1 MRFFVMFVAGALAT
15 GFGDQSSPPNRPWPP
30 GVQSV
35 SAESPALSPEESLK
49 TFYMPPGYRLELVAA
64 EPLIQDPV
72 ALDWDVD
79 GRLWAVEMPGWMPD
93 ITATGERAPVGRV
106 VVLEDENGDGRMDTR
121 TVFAD
126 GLVLARSLKV
136 LERGVL
142 VGEPPNVWL
151 MRDTDGDLRMDRK
164 ELVTNQYGHRDI
176 DPENNANGFHWSLDN
191 HMYAAGQS
199 DVQLRLKNGSFEVQR
214 TLRRGEWGVTHDDAG
229 RIYRNTNES
238 ALHVDLVQTAY
249 YARNPNLLRTRG
261 SYERLAT
268 GNEDLN
274 IVWPVRPNP
283 GTNRAYQTGIDRPDG
298 TLLKFTAV
306 CAPVVYRGD
315 RLPAELYG
323 NVFVAEPAA
332 NLVSR
337 LVLEDD
343 GSTLWA
349 RKAYERGEFLASTDE
364 RFRPVYIVNAP
375 DGTLYIA
382 DLYRG
387 IVEHRISITEY
398 LRDQILGRKLEQPVG
413 MGRIYRVV
421 HETTKRETARVLTKA
436 SPARLVEAL
445 SHPNGW
451 WRDAAQRLLVERTSV
466 ATNDAR
472 ETANVA
478 GNPAGVARNF
488 SSAIT
493 SALIKLATSAKDA
506 RTRLHALWT
515 LDGIDA
521 IPPAVVMEALEDPA
535 RDVRVSA
542 IRIAERWLAEA
553 NPTMRDAVLRRL
565 DDGDWWVRQQLAA
578 SIGVLP
584 VGAREGPAAA
594 ILERYATDPVVMDAT
609 LSGLRGSEQ
618 VVLDTLLRAGLA
630 ATPQREAS
638 VTMLAATLVRSGQDA
653 AIQRLFASV
662 ADGRLAAWQRSAL
675 LRGAEVT
682 LLGAALPAP
691 PVRQRGAPMPTPAEP
706 VPCPTCPGGRA
717 GPGGAYAF
725 TKATEPGRAR
735 GRGGSARGQ
744 TGVRPGSDGGQG
756 SSGLRLNREPAA
768 LTALA
773 AGAEGGDLATRAT
786 AVLAR
791 VAWPGK
797 PGVATVTPLTTDEQ
811 QRYDAGQEVY
821 RNTCQSCHKPDG
833 RGQDNLA
840 PTLIDSEWAL
850 APSEVPV
857 RILLHG
863 KEGSFGLM
871 PPIGAALTDDQIA
884 AVLTYIRREW
894 GQTGSPVAPATVT
907 DVRGRTAGRTRPWTE
922 DELRTLL
929 RGAAAGATQPTQ
941 SGRGPQR

>member
-1 MRFFVMFVAGALAT
+1 VRFFLMFVAGALAT
-15 GFGDQSSPPNRPWPP
+15 GFGYQSSPPNRPWPP

-49 TFYMPPGYRLELVAA
+49 TFYMPPGYRLEVVAA

-93 ITATGERAPVGRV
+93 ITATGERAPIGRV
-106 VVLEDENGDGRMDTR
+106 VVLEDENGDGRMDKR

-136 LERGVL
+136 LDRGVL

-151 MRDTDGDLRMDRK
+151 MQDTDGDLRMNSK
-164 ELVTNQYGHRDI
+164 ELVTREYGHRDI

-191 HMYAAGQS
+191 RMYTAGQS
-199 DVQLRLKNGSFEVQR
+199 DIQLRLKEGAFEVQR

-283 GTNRAYQTGIDRPDG
+283 GTNRAYQSGIDRPDG

-349 RKAYERGEFLASTDE
+349 RKAYDVGEFLASTDE

-382 DLYRG
+382 DMYRG
-387 IVEHRISITEY
+387 IIEHRISITEY
-398 LRDQILGRKLEQPVG
+398 LRDQILGRKLEQPIG

-421 HETTKRETARVLTKA
+421 HETTRRDTGRVLLNA
-436 SPARLVEAL
+436 SAARLVEAL

-451 WRDAAQRLLVERTSV
+451 WRDTAQRLLVERTGA
-466 ATNDAR
+466 ATA
-472 ETANVA
+472 A
-478 GNPAGVARNF
+478 G
-488 SSAIT
+488 
-493 SALIKLATSAKDA
+493 SALVKLARGAKDA

-521 IPPAVVMEALEDPA
+521 IPPAVVMQALEDPA
-535 RDVRVSA
+535 RDVRASA
-542 IRIAERWLAEA
+542 IRIAERWLAKA
-553 NPTMRDAVLRRL
+553 SRPIRDAVLRRV
-565 DDGDWWVRQQLAA
+565 DDRDWWVRQQLAA

-594 ILERYATDPVVMDAT
+594 VLERYATDPVVMDAT
-609 LSGLRGSEQ
+609 LSGLRGSERI
-618 VVLDTLLRAGLA
+618 VLDTLLRAAEQTAQRDA
-630 ATPQREAS
+630 A
-638 VTMLAATLVRSGQDA
+638 VTMLAATIVRSGQDA
-653 AIQRLFASV
+653 AIQHVLASI

-682 LLGAALPAP
+682 LLGAAMPAP
-691 PVRQRGAPMPTPAEP
+691 PPRRRDSSTQATAKPAEP
-706 VPCPTCPGGRA
+706 PPCPTCPGGRA

-725 TKATEPGRAR
+725 TKPAEAGR
-735 GRGGSARGQ
+735 GRGRG
-744 TGVRPGSDGGQG
+744 G

-773 AGAEGGDLATRAT
+773 ADAGDLAARAT
-786 AVLAR
+786 GVLAR
-791 VAWPGK
+791 IAWPGK
-797 PGVATVTPLTTDEQ
+797 PGVATVTPLTAEEQ
-811 QRYDAGQEVY
+811 QRYDVGQDVY
-821 RNTCQSCHKPDG
+821 RNVCQSCHQPDG
-833 RGQDNLA
+833 RGQDRIA
-840 PTLIDSEWAL
+840 PTLIESEWAL
-850 APSEVPV
+850 APSDIPV

-863 KEGSFGLM
+863 KEGAFGLM
-871 PPIGAALTDDQIA
+871 PPIGAALTDDQVA
-884 AVLTYIRREW
+884 AVLTYIRRDW
-894 GQTGSPVAPATVT
+894 GQAGTPVASATVT
-907 DVRGRTAGRTRPWTE
+907 DVRARTAGRTRPWTE
-922 DELRTLL
+922 DELRALL
-929 RGAAAGATQPTQ
+929 RGA
-941 SGRGPQR
+941 SGGTPQGSQRSRGPQR